1 MVPVEVCLDNNHLNI
16 KKIGYQINVVA
27 DFLRLDQCNLYKVLQ
42 DAIHADDDVD
52 Q

>member
-1 MVPVEVCLDNNHLNI
+1 MAPMEFQVENNHLNI

-42 DAIHADDDVD
+42 DAIHADDNVD
-52 Q
+52 